1 MAAEISTNLNG
12 EPLNE
17 DEGKIRKVYVVQRK
31 EVVSYE
37 YYVIADSQK
46 EAIEIFDGDGDYHD
60 WDCDLEN
67 EDSEG
72 VYRIDGTF
80 TFHREM
86 KPTIQKMFKQEL
98 KVKKSE
104 FSRNYAPLK
113 WQDMEGESRW

>member
-1 MAAEISTNLNG
+1 MAAEIATNLNG
-12 EPLNE
+12 EPRNE
-17 DEGKIRKVYVVQRK
+17 DEGKIRKVYVVQQK

-46 EAIEIFDGDGDYHD
+46 EALEIFENEPYED
-60 WDCDLEN
+60 WDGNLEN
-67 EDSEG
+67 EDSSG

-80 TFHREM
+80 TSHIEM
-86 KPTIQKMFKQEL
+86 KPTIEKMFKQEL

-104 FSRNYAPLK
+104 FRNYARLT